1 YDSMIAKVIVRGHNR
16 ETALQKMR
24 AALEEMVINGIKTNI
39 PLHQE
44 ILNNEDFIKGRTN
57 IHFLEKFLEQK
68 NKAK

>member
-1 YDSMIAKVIVRGHNR
+1 
-16 ETALQKMR
+16 MR

-57 IHFLEKFLEQK
+57 IHFLEKF
-68 NKAK
+68 